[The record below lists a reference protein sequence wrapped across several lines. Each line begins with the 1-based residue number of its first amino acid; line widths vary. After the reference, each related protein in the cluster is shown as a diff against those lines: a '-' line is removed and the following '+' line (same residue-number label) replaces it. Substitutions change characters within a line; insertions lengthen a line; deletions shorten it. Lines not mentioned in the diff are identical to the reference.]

1 MNIPFHKPHITQ
13 DEIDSVIKAMKSG
26 WLTMGPKTMEFEK
39 QFKNYIGASFSISM
53 SSATAA
59 LHLALNAI
67 GLGKN
72 DEVIIPTNT
81 FVATAES
88 ILYSEGKPILCDINK
103 ENHNLDV
110 NLIENLITS
119 KTKAIIPVHYG
130 GNPCDMDSIL
140 EIGKK
145 YNIKIIEDAAHAV
158 PATYKG
164 KKIGT
169 IGDITC
175 FSFYATKTLTTG
187 EGGMATTE
195 NEDFAKKI
203 SLQRLH
209 GIRGDT
215 WKRYDSDSSWY
226 YEVQE
231 LGYKY
236 NMTDIQASIG
246 LAQLQ
251 KLEKMKEK
259 RKAIYKLYSQAF
271 NNKVNFIKQSSECES
286 AYHLFVI
293 KAANRDYLFSQLK
306 KNGIGA
312 SVHFIPIHEQPY
324 YKNKF
329 GYKKASYPVANQVY
343 KESLSIP
350 IYPDLNR
357 KEIEYI
363 IENVL
368 KYTESSI

>member
-13 DEIDSVIKAMKSG
+13 DDIDSVIKAIKSG

-39 QFKNYIGASFSISM
+39 QFKNYIGASFSISL

-67 GLGKN
+67 GLKKN

-88 ILYSEGKPILCDINK
+88 VLYSGGKPILCDIDK
-103 ENHNLDV
+103 ESHNLDV
-110 NLIENLITS
+110 NLIENLITP

-145 YNIKIIEDAAHAV
+145 YNLKIIEDAAHAV
-158 PATYKG
+158 PAEYKG
-164 KKIGT
+164 KRIGT

-195 NEDFAKKI
+195 NEKFARKI
-203 SLQRLH
+203 TLQRLH
-209 GIRGDT
+209 GISGDA
-215 WKRYDSDSSWY
+215 WKRYGSDSSWY
-226 YEVQE
+226 YEVLE

-246 LAQLQ
+246 LSQLQ
-251 KLEKMKEK
+251 KIEEMRAK
-259 RKAIYKLYSQAF
+259 RKAIYQLYSGAF
-271 NNKVNFIKQSSECES
+271 ENNINFIKQSTESES

-293 KAANRDYLFSQLK
+293 KVANRDHVFTKLK
-306 KNGIGA
+306 NKGICT

-324 YKNKF
+324 FKNKF
-329 GYKKASYPVANQVY
+329 GYKKESYPIANEVY
-343 KESLSIP
+343 RESLSIP
-350 IYPDLNR
+350 IYPDLSSR
-357 KEIEYI
+357 EVEYI

-368 KYTESSI
+368 KYAER